1 MNDAVPPAGRTR
13 ATRSGQRPGFAPS
26 LTQQCWG
33 FIIGSALF
41 AVGTAPGF
49 HAVAGTA
56 ATNWLCFIGAWFFTA
71 AGLIQLARSTP
82 ATARIP
88 DSTARRVRPE
98 WLAAFTQSLGTI
110 AFNVS
115 TTAALIDHNLP
126 AELHYVWSPDAGGS
140 AAFLLSGV
148 LLVIADSRGRGRV
161 FDLRDADWWSAQI
174 NLLGCIAFGFSA
186 IGAFLLPGGQ
196 DLDPTLANG
205 GTFIGAIC
213 FLVASAVVLPRR
225 DRRGQ

>member
-1 MNDAVPPAGRTR
+1 MSNSTPP
-13 ATRSGQRPGFAPS
+13 SGQARTGEPGQRRRFTPS
-26 LTQQCWG
+26 LAQQCWG
-33 FIIGSALF
+33 FMIGSALF

-49 HAVAGTA
+49 HAVAGTL

-98 WLAAFTQSLGTI
+98 WMAALAQSLGTI

-115 TTAALIDHNLP
+115 TTAALVAHNLP

-148 LLVIADSRGRGRV
+148 LLVIADSRGRERR
-161 FDLRDADWWSAQI
+161 FDFRDADWWSAQI

-196 DLDPTLANG
+196 DLDPTLAG
-205 GTFIGAIC
+205 AGTFIGALC
-213 FLVASAVVLPRR
+213 FLIASAVVLPRR
-225 DRRGQ
+225 AERR